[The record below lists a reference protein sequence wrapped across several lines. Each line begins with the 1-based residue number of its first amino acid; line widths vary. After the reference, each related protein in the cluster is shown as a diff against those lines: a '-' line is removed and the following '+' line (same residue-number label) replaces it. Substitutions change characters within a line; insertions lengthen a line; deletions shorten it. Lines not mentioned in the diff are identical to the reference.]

1 MKARRLT
8 TRKLILAF
16 LALALLFALQG
27 GEYSTWDFLTLKRQ
41 EREERARI
49 AELEPEVDSLRRE
62 AIAVE
67 RDPATQERLARELYG
82 MLKPGEFLYNIIHE
96 EGGQAGRR
104 AGGR

>member
-8 TRKLILAF
+8 ARKLILAF
-16 LALALLFALQG
+16 LGLALLFALQG

-82 MLKPGEFLYNIIHE
+82 MLKPGEFLYNIIYE
-96 EGGQAGRR
+96 DGGQAGRR
-104 AGGR
+104 SGGR

>member
-8 TRKLILAF
+8 ARKLILAF

>member
-8 TRKLILAF
+8 ARKLILAF

-104 AGGR
+104 ASGR

>member
-1 MKARRLT
+1 MKARRPT
-8 TRKLILAF
+8 ARKLILAF

-67 RDPATQERLARELYG
+67 RDPAIQERLARELYG

-96 EGGQAGRR
+96 ADGRTDR
-104 AGGR
+104 RTAAR

>member
-49 AELEPEVDSLRRE
+49 AE
-62 AIAVE
+62 
-67 RDPATQERLARELYG
+67 
-82 MLKPGEFLYNIIHE
+82 
-96 EGGQAGRR
+96 
-104 AGGR
+104 

>member
-1 MKARRLT
+1 VKARRLT
-8 TRKLILAF
+8 ARRLILAF